1 MDFLWQNKDSKIVE
15 NRPMKNPVHFVAA
28 LKKKSCLEIFK
39 EDIKNSTVNGTSSGL
54 WQELAQ
60 ESRIEKAR

>member
-1 MDFLWQNKDSKIVE
+1 MNFLWQNKDKKIVE

-28 LKKKSCLEIFK
+28 LKKVSYLESFK
-39 EDIKNSTVNGTSSGL
+39 EDTKNSTVNGTSSGL

-60 ESRIEKAR
+60 VSRIEKAR